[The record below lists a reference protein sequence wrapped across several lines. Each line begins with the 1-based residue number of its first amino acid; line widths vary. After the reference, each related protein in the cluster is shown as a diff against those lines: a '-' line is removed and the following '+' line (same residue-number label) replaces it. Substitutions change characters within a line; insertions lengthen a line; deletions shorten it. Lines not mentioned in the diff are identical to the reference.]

1 MAKQPKTPKPAK
13 HVPSPEEY
21 GYTPEQ
27 LCRVVSKHGIKLER
41 GTLLARRGAWQNKS
55 VVTHVSY
62 MGTEE
67 SLYHVVNNQPV
78 IYDVYT
84 VGVEFLGLYYAS
96 GTCKPAMARKERE
109 VREFVVKV
117 EAGKPMTHGLGGYD
131 GGMVPVVPAPD
142 VVQKV
147 LVVDKSQVAAE
158 KAAKTAQTKAAMA
171 AYQKSPQAVIGGSVA
186 MLIGE
191 PVKITPAATL
201 DQFLIK

>member
-1 MAKQPKTPKPAK
+1 MAKQPKTQPPK
-13 HVPSPEEY
+13 HVPSPQEY

-27 LCRVVSKHGIKLER
+27 LCRVVSQHGIKLER

-55 VVTHVSY
+55 VVTHASY
-62 MGTEE
+62 MGTEQSE
-67 SLYHVVNNQPV
+67 HHYVNGAAV

-96 GTCKPAMARKERE
+96 GTCRPADPRKERR

-117 EAGKPMTHGLGGYD
+117 EAGKPLSHGLGGYD
-131 GGMVPVVPAPD
+131 GGLVPVVPAPN

-147 LVVDKSQVAAE
+147 LVVDKSQVNAE
-158 KAAKTAQTKAAMA
+158 KAAKSAETKAAIA
-171 AYQKSPQAVIGGSVA
+171 AYEAKKSGSQSIGGTIASPA
-186 MLIGE
+186 KPLSA
-191 PVKITPAATL
+191 AATL

>member
-1 MAKQPKTPKPAK
+1 MAKQPKTKPAK

-27 LCRVVSKHGIKLER
+27 ICRVVSKHGIVLER

-62 MGTEE
+62 MGPEE
-67 SLYHVVNNQPV
+67 SEYAKVNGVPVV
-78 IYDVYT
+78 YDVYT
-84 VGVEFLGLYYAS
+84 VGVEFLGLYFAN

-117 EAGKPMTHGLGGYD
+117 EAGKPVSHGLGGYD

-147 LVVDKSQVAAE
+147 LVVDKSQVQAE
-158 KAAKTAQTKAAMA
+158 KMKKVAENKAAMA
-171 AYQKSPQAVIGGSVA
+171 KLPQTLHKVLYGSGAMVSPP
-186 MLIGE
+186 
-191 PVKITPAATL
+191 PVVTPAATL